1 MVSNIKCIV
10 FVIKRDKTKPIKF
23 DPIMKKNMINEAFN
37 MRLGW
42 FKLNDIKPPDT
53 L

>member
-23 DPIMKKNMINEAFN
+23 DPIMKKKYDKRSLQYETRMV
-37 MRLGW
+37 
-42 FKLNDIKPPDT
+42 
-53 L
+53 